1 MMRRASVCAG
11 ILLSLLVV
19 VLVGSIAA
27 QVNKHQGQ
35 VKAIKIE
42 ECQLMPGTCKGTI
55 TLRLQD
61 GKEVSLRVEPD
72 TVMVRAD
79 KRIILSEVGVGN
91 YIMARAA
98 PVATGGIEQAWS
110 IIQSMTA
117 GE

>member
-1 MMRRASVCAG
+1 MTRRASVCGG
-11 ILLSLLVV
+11 IFSSLLVL
-19 VLVGSIAA
+19 VLVGSTAA
-27 QVNKHQGQ
+27 QVNKYQGQ
-35 VKAIKIE
+35 VKAVKIE
-42 ECQLMPGTCKGTI
+42 ECQLVPGTCKGTV

-61 GKEVSLRVEPD
+61 GREVTLRVEPD

-79 KRIILSEVGVGN
+79 KRITIGELGVGN